1 MRKIFKYIYLLPLF
15 LVASCTFSEGLS
27 LDEVLKVSNTTFEF
41 DKSAT
46 SQTLEIESYCSWDL
60 KCDASWL
67 TFSVTKRG
75 EGKVK
80 NTLSV
85 IENESPIVRS
95 AVAEIYN
102 EDYTVLCY
110 DCSIKEISSL
120 SGYCDPVYFKGVY
133 TCKTKRQDFKW
144 DGELPEYCPRCGRPI
159 K

>member
-1 MRKIFKYIYLLPLF
+1 MRKILKYIYLLPLF
-15 LVASCTFSEGLS
+15 LVVSCTFSEGLS

-60 KCDASWL
+60 KCDASWV

-80 NTLSV
+80 NILSV

-102 EDYTVLCY
+102 EDYGVSVKINITQGASAPY
-110 DCSIKEISSL
+110 IECSKDTISVSFIIE
-120 SGYCDPVYFKGVY
+120 V
-133 TCKTKRQDFKW
+133 
-144 DGELPEYCPRCGRPI
+144 
-159 K
+159 